1 MYMFTYIYMHIH
13 GQTFK
18 ANGPWLIN
26 EEIWKVMVG
35 WYFESWPDDLR
46 NVGSQITNDGK
57 DTTIITTVT
66 VIIIV
71 INIVVTNIHLIP
83 TNNYHH
89 IHPHNTKLE
98 VKYYDG
104 GGRQNYHN
112 HHCHNKYYHHHHHN
126 HHDHHDQLAPWPD
139 DL

>member
-1 MYMFTYIYMHIH
+1 MNVYVYIIYMHIH

-57 DTTIITTVT
+57 GTTNITVT
-66 VIIIV
+66 GIIIV

-98 VKYYDG
+98 VNYYD
-104 GGRQNYHN
+104 GRQNYHN